1 MGPASARASTSDASR
16 RVTPEDFRAVMR
28 RFPTGVTIV
37 TTLDETGRPKGFT
50 ANAFAS
56 VSLTP
61 PMVLVCVNRA
71 ARSHPLISLAGKF
84 CVNILALEQEKW
96 AVRFATRGTFDAF
109 SDLGYRAAKTGAPVI
124 DGALGYLDCELAEEH
139 TVGTH
144 TIFVG
149 NVVECGSRDG
159 APLGYFN
166 ATYQDFGCRI

>member
-1 MGPASARASTSDASR
+1 
-16 RVTPEDFRAVMR
+16 VTPDDIRAVMR

-37 TTLDETGRPKGFT
+37 TTLDENGRPKGFT

-56 VSLTP
+56 VSLAP

-71 ARSHPLISLAGKF
+71 ARSHPLISQAGKF
-84 CVNILALEQEKW
+84 CVNILALEQQKW
-96 AVRFATRGTFDAF
+96 ADRFATRTAREPFEDVTYHA
-109 SDLGYRAAKTGAPVI
+109 DKTGAPVI
-124 DGALGYLDCELAEEH
+124 DDALGYLDCELAEEH

-149 NVVECGSRDG
+149 NVVACGSRDG

-166 ATYQDFGCRI
+166 AAYQDFGLRIP